1 MSTTPRAGEEKRP
14 STPKTVP
21 RAPRRTNEQDILDE
35 IIRLF
40 MDEHPNEGVDAFIR
54 DMEENGDLDLTSEEE
69 ENLRN
74 EFGDIPP
81 LRY

>member
-21 RAPRRTNEQDILDE
+21 RAPRRTNEDILDE

-40 MDEHPNEGVDAFIR
+40 MDEHPNEGVDAFIL
-54 DMEENGDLDLTSEEE
+54 DIEQNGDLVLTPEEE

-74 EFGDIPP
+74 EFGDIPR

>member
-14 STPKTVP
+14 TTPKTVRRPP
-21 RAPRRTNEQDILDE
+21 RSANEQDILDE

-40 MDEHPNEGVDAFIR
+40 RDEHPNGGVDAFIL
-54 DMEENGDLDLTSEEE
+54 DIEQNGDLVLTPEEE
-69 ENLRN
+69 GNLRN
-74 EFGDIPP
+74 EFGDIPT